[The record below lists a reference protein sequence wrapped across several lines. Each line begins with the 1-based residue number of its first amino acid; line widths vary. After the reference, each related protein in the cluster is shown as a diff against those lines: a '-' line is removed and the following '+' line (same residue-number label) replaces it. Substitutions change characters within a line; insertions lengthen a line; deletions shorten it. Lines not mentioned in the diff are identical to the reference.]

1 MLSSLSQSLVLL
13 NKQERW
19 QMRDGGE
26 EKRVR
31 VQHNLNFCARKTE
44 EKVIHMKET
53 KSEYKPETN
62 FSIAVSSWIKWV

>member
-1 MLSSLSQSLVLL
+1 
-13 NKQERW
+13 
-19 QMRDGGE
+19 MRDGGE

-62 FSIAVSSWIKWV
+62 FSIAVSSWIK